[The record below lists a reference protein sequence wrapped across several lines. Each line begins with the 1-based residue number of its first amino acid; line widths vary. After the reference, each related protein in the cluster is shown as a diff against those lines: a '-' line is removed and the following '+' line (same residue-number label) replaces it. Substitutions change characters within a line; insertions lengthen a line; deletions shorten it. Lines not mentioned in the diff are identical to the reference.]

1 MYRMTHEKTNGR
13 VGYWSPNKK
22 EEVVNRLATYENTG
36 LEPRQV
42 QELKKKILEQSS
54 KSNDGWIPV
63 GKDNIP
69 QKEVLACDRYGEMMI
84 GYLTYVG
91 GPDSEFDSEFICESS
106 ESLMSDVLA
115 WRPLPE
121 PYHPE
126 RSDNQDG

>member
-121 PYHPE
+121 PYRPE
-126 RSDNQDG
+126 RSE

>member
-121 PYHPE
+121 PYKPE
-126 RSDNQDG
+126 RSEEK

>member
-42 QELKKKILEQSS
+42 QELKKKILEQSL

-84 GYLTYVG
+84 GYLTCVG

-121 PYHPE
+121 PYRPE
-126 RSDNQDG
+126 RSE

>member
-42 QELKKKILEQSS
+42 QEVKKKILEQSS

-121 PYHPE
+121 PYKPE
-126 RSDNQDG
+126 RSEEK